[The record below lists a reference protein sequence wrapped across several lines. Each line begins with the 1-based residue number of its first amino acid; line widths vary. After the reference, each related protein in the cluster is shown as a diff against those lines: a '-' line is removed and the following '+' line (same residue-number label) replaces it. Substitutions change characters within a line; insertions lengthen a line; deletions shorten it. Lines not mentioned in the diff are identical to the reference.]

1 MARLKK
7 PKFAITKDRSRR
19 FVLFSLLLLLSLFF
33 LIPYFWMLSNSF
45 KSSKELIVDPK
56 HLLPVNFT
64 FNGYI
69 RVLTEAP
76 FFSWLKNSI
85 VITTCNT
92 LAVLFTS
99 TLVGFVF
106 SKYEFKLK
114 NFLFWLLLASMMV
127 PSQVTMIPG
136 FILLSSL
143 GFYDKIAA
151 LIVPSFVSAFGIYLS
166 KQFIDEI
173 PKEIIE
179 SAKIEGASNWMI
191 YWKIIVPMIQ
201 PAIGA
206 LAIFTFLANWNDYT
220 GPLIMLSSV
229 KNMTLPLA
237 LTYFNA
243 QRSTDHSATMAAASL
258 VMVPVTLV
266 FLALQKYFI
275 KGISMTGMK

>member
-1 MARLKK
+1 MNTKKRSVINRDARL
-7 PKFAITKDRSRR
+7 R
-19 FVLFSLLLLLSLFF
+19 FVLFAILLFVSLFF

-64 FNGYI
+64 IKGYV

-106 SKYEFKLK
+106 SKFNFKLK
-114 NFLFWLLLASMMV
+114 NFLFWLLLASMMI
-127 PSQVTMIPG
+127 PGQVTMIPG
-136 FILLSSL
+136 FILMSSL
-143 GFYDKIAA
+143 GLYNTIAA
-151 LIVPSFVSAFGIYLS
+151 LIVPSFVSAFGIYLA

-173 PKEIIE
+173 PREIME
-179 SAKIEGASNWMI
+179 SARIDGASSWRI
-191 YWKIIVPMIQ
+191 YWNIILPMIQ
-201 PAIGA
+201 PAIGS
-206 LAIFTFLANWNDYT
+206 LAIFTFLANWNDYL
-220 GPLIMLSSV
+220 GPLIYLSNV
-229 KNMTLPLA
+229 NRMTLPLA
-237 LTYFNA
+237 LVYFNS